1 MLTGMESE
9 LAGIDSYVTKKQGA
23 SAAIVRRRSPRDQ
36 RLRSKILHHVATLSC
51 RLRLDVGQI
60 VREALR

>member
-23 SAAIVRRRSPRDQ
+23 SAAIQAVEAVIGGKVEVTSLQ
-36 RLRSKILHHVATLSC
+36 VLH
-51 RLRLDVGQI
+51 
-60 VREALR
+60 